1 MDAAHTPAARMMQD
15 QPRADNVIL
24 PDALPRRHFISS
36 HLLLIAKA
44 EGLFSPGHM
53 LYYASPGGIIW
64 PTASRSYPSISQKL
78 SAQHPDTIYTA
89 TREAK
94 LTKIF

>member
-53 LYYASPGGIIW
+53 LPQEVLFGPRHHVPIQVSA
-64 PTASRSYPSISQKL
+64 RSSQRSIL
-78 SAQHPDTIYTA
+78 
-89 TREAK
+89 TRFIQLPVK
-94 LTKIF
+94 QS